1 MEIKKNL
8 EEEKPKPIMTTHPY
22 TVLGTFI
29 IEGEEYMVL
38 RNPWGK
44 SKPTES
50 GSTVVT
56 DSNLPI
62 LIDHILKRKQEIN
75 NKEQAK
81 FIIDQVKN
89 WDFRDWDKVLDR
101 MRNKEKDFAIT
112 IIESMKQ
119 QSTQDIELLKSML
132 KMMKDLQARAISN
145 IEKMASI

>member
-1 MEIKKNL
+1 MEIKKKI
-8 EEEKPKPIMTTHPY
+8 EEEKPKPVMTTHPS

-50 GSTVVT
+50 GSAVVT

-89 WDFRDWDKVLDR
+89 WDFREWDKILDK
-101 MRNKEKDFAIT
+101 MRDKEKDFAIT

-119 QSTQDIELLKSML
+119 QSNQERELLKSAL
-132 KMMKDLQARAISN
+132 KMMKDFQDRVKSN
-145 IEKMASI
+145 IENVVM